1 MYLRCTSQEQTN
13 NNVMAIKVTLREKSI
28 TGGRKSLYLDFYPPI
43 EVKGKLT
50 RREFLNRY
58 IIEKPKTPF
67 DKQHNKEVRLVA
79 EQIRNQ
85 RDNDLNKLEVYSDYE
100 REVLKRQSRSNENFI
115 EYAKGIAESKS
126 SKLYIALM
134 IYLIEFGGEGL
145 TFGELNRSFCERF
158 KTHLSTVGSLRNSKR
173 TLSTNSINLY
183 YTLFKVILKQSYKD
197 GYLQSD
203 VTTMVDSPKKVAVQ
217 RNYLTIEELS
227 KLVSTDCDSSLIKK
241 AALFSALT
249 GLRFSDI
256 QSIRWNQIQ
265 KSDNGGYNLIFTQ
278 KKTKGIEELPLSEQ
292 AMALIGEP
300 TQPDNLIFDG
310 LVYTGG
316 VSEVVKRWIKR
327 AGIEKKIT
335 FHCFRH
341 TFATL
346 QITAGTDIYTV
357 SKLLGHRSIA
367 TTQIYAKVGEQ
378 SKRKAVES
386 IKVIGL

>member
-1 MYLRCTSQEQTN
+1 
-13 NNVMAIKVTLREKSI
+13 
-28 TGGRKSLYLDFYPPI
+28 
-43 EVKGKLT
+43 
-50 RREFLNRY
+50 
-58 IIEKPKTPF
+58 
-67 DKQHNKEVRLVA
+67 
-79 EQIRNQ
+79 
-85 RDNDLNKLEVYSDYE
+85 
-100 REVLKRQSRSNENFI
+100 
-115 EYAKGIAESKS
+115 
-126 SKLYIALM
+126 
-134 IYLIEFGGEGL
+134 
-145 TFGELNRSFCERF
+145 
-158 KTHLSTVGSLRNSKR
+158 
-173 TLSTNSINLY
+173 
-183 YTLFKVILKQSYKD
+183 
-197 GYLQSD
+197 
-203 VTTMVDSPKKVAVQ
+203 MVDSPKKVAVQ

-256 QSIRWNQIQ
+256 QAIRWNQIQ

-292 AMALIGEP
+292 AMALVGEP

-386 IKVIGL
+386 IKVVGL